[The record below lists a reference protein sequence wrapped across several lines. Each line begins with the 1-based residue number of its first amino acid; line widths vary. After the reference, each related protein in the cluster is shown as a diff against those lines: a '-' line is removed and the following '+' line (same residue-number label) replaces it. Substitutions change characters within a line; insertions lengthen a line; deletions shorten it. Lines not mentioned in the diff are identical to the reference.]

1 MLINSNTRSTYPFVT
16 GCSTEVS
23 EGLHLS
29 PGVITDCLL
38 YPPCGKINYARIG
51 YIGRRYVEDS
61 EARILVVSDTG
72 ELLCSVNFD
81 ITKDYSNSDVIGY
94 AEDTTGKRCG
104 VICATK
110 ELIPLLKSNY
120 YVRDSRSL
128 VFTPSV
134 VRPTVT
140 SAQLGK
146 LLMSDGRVVT
156 DIGFDFESKDFEAT
170 DLGVSPVYAEDKTTP
185 DRVPITSISVNGATV
200 KGKYIN
206 LLAAVGSSIRVTED
220 RDQIV
225 MGGYRDL

>member
-1 MLINSNTRSTYPFVT
+1 
-16 GCSTEVS
+16 
-23 EGLHLS
+23 
-29 PGVITDCLL
+29 
-38 YPPCGKINYARIG
+38 
-51 YIGRRYVEDS
+51 
-61 EARILVVSDTG
+61 
-72 ELLCSVNFD
+72 VNFD

-120 YVRDSRSL
+120 YVRDSHSL

-134 VRPTVT
+134 VRPT
-140 SAQLGK
+140 AAAARLGK

-156 DIGFDFESKDFEAT
+156 DINFDSNYFKVINRV
-170 DLGVSPVYAEDKTTP
+170 VSPAYAEDTTP
-185 DRVPITSISVNGATV
+185 SDRVPIKSISVNGATAQ
-200 KGKYIN
+200 GKYIN

-220 RDQIV
+220 GDQIV